1 MGNKNSISKNMI
13 YIYLFISTVL
23 GIIQILQGDS
33 FYLVMLTGLLQ
44 VFSVLML
51 LTVLIEKRRYQQDTT
66 VDEETNE
73 LLKKLLEGMNDSD
86 ENKSEN
92 KVVSKEDIEY
102 INPGDYLYRIL
113 ILIIC
118 AVFILLSS
126 VILFKI
132 SNLVFNTLHDLG
144 NLAYP
149 LAVNVIQVIVYIFFS
164 KWYQEQRKK
173 NEKANLWFVFARVN
187 LIASI
192 LMLIVML
199 FSLIP
204 FQIGM
209 LISMILATVIVLALA
224 INIVISTS
232 LKIIRKQTEDS
243 VFDIDYLSVILSTKK
258 PLSRITDY
266 LEKNTNLTLRSLWS
280 IKFLKGKIP
289 MFLMLILLVMWL
301 GTCFIQVNNQQQ
313 AVIMRFGKIQADR
326 VLDPGLHLKLP
337 WPIEKTGIYEV
348 SRIKTFTVGYE
359 AQNSTDYLWTM
370 EHDGEE
376 YKLLLGDGKEL
387 VSVNIKVAYKIN
399 NLLDY
404 LLNYNNPEVKLQ
416 GEAYQLIMEETVTT
430 NLDSLLSENRYML
443 SDKIQESLNEIVVNN
458 QLGLEVTDVSIQ
470 SIHPPVEV
478 AASYQEVVSAKIQ
491 KESLKNIALAQSKS
505 AIPAAMVQSETLIN
519 NAVIEQLDRKATAV
533 NETALFVYQYE
544 AYKEEEEFYRWRKWL
559 EAYEKALEGKVKYI
573 IEEDSKIDEDNLW
586 FGNGGFFM
594 GGY

>member
-387 VSVNIKVAYKIN
+387 VSVDIKVAYKIN